1 VPGTVISQSIG
12 VFPGWIQWRVG
23 EGPARAEELAR
34 GGTDG
39 PAAQESVQQAVVRLD
54 ALCQADGLFFA
65 AGLWVPDRT
74 TGVAVASA
82 QLELLT
88 GAPDRDASWADEL
101 ERARAFRSERGF
113 KVFDRAVEPMTVQ
126 AGPAFGTVTVLAET
140 RRGGLFNRQSG
151 PSPVET
157 RIEVTVFPPGSSDV
171 LRLAVRSFE
180 SDLLDPLVDQAR
192 NLADSIKV
200 VIGPLPAS

>member
-1 VPGTVISQSIG
+1 MPGTVISQSIG
-12 VFPGWIQWRVG
+12 VFPGWVQWRTG
-23 EGPARAEELAR
+23 EGQARAEELAR
-34 GGTDG
+34 GGADEA
-39 PAAQESVQQAVVRLD
+39 AAQESVQQAVVRLD

-74 TGVAVASA
+74 TGVAVATA

-101 ERARAFRSERGF
+101 ERARAFRAERGF
-113 KVFDRAVEPMTVQ
+113 KVFDRAVEPMTLQ
-126 AGPAFGTVTVLAET
+126 AGLAFGTITVLAET
-140 RRGGLFNRQSG
+140 PRGGLFNRRSG

-192 NLADSIKV
+192 NLAESIKV
-200 VIGPLPAS
+200 VVGPVPAS